1 MKLWGFLFILCGCAV
16 FADASDFTGSLTA
29 LGGVQGEKGSES
41 ASLFRARLVGEWQ
54 KQWSPTWTTSV
65 EGLGASMG
73 VGSPFSASSSDDGEK
88 NLLDAEWRRSSDG
101 GRDLNSLRLQK
112 ACVEFEKD
120 RWQGSAGRTVMAWGE
135 AHTVRPTC
143 VFHAP
148 RFLEAFGDPFV
159 GSDGVDTSYAIGA
172 NTSLEGAVRV
182 MRGGKVEY
190 VARIENRGIG
200 VSGTPLFA
208 KREGEDGLGAELSAT
223 LKHFQWRLEGM
234 GWHEKAQNGRRVE
247 LVTGIYGT
255 FRNFPV
261 GAEFVRDGSGRL
273 LGPVAG
279 EPGPASNYIS
289 MFMETPAIY
298 RLRVSPTVVKP
309 LQGGRWLV
317 KPGMTCDVSKHW
329 SVGLEG
335 RKIIGSASGPLDA
348 TPTQVWLST
357 TVTF

>member
-1 MKLWGFLFILCGCAV
+1 VKFWGWMILWAGCAL
-16 FADASDFTGSLTA
+16 AAEASDYSGSLTA
-29 LGGVQGEKGSES
+29 LGGVQGEKGMES
-41 ASLFRARLVGEWQ
+41 ASLSRVRLLGDWQ
-54 KQWSPTWTTSV
+54 KQWSPTWTSSV
-65 EGLGASMG
+65 EGLATSMG
-73 VGSPFSASSSDDGEK
+73 VGNPFSVRSSGDGEE
-88 NLLDAEWRRSSDG
+88 NLLDAEWHRSSDG
-101 GRDLNSLRLQK
+101 GKNLNSLRLQK

-120 RWQGSAGRTVMAWGE
+120 RWQGSAGRALMAWGE

-148 RFLEAFGDPFV
+148 RFLEAFGDPSV
-159 GSDGVDTSYAIGA
+159 GSDGIDTSYAIGG

-208 KREGEDGLGAELSAT
+208 KREGEDGLGVELSAT
-223 LKHFQWRLEGM
+223 LKHFQWRMEGM
-234 GWHEKAQNGRRVE
+234 GWHERAQNGRRVE

-255 FRNFPV
+255 FREFPV
-261 GAEFVRDGSGRL
+261 GAEFIRDGSGRL
-273 LGPVAG
+273 LGSSV
-279 EPGPASNYIS
+279 EVPGPASDYLS
-289 MFMETPAIY
+289 MFMETPTIY

-317 KPGMTCDVSKHW
+317 KPGMTCDISKHC

-335 RKIIGSASGPLDA
+335 RKIIGSASGPLA
-348 TPTQVWLST
+348 AVPTQVWLST
-357 TVTF
+357 TVAF